1 MKVEKS
7 VVINQPIEKV
17 FDFVSNAE
25 NEPLWRTEI
34 QESKVTSEGAFGV
47 GSIVSQT
54 ASFMG
59 RRFEAVAE
67 ITEYEPNQ
75 IAAWKL
81 ISGPFSGD
89 GKTTYEAKGDNQTIV
104 TISSNFDIGGF
115 FKLAEPLVARSG
127 RRQTEANLANL
138 KDLLEADA
146 GSDD

>member
-7 VVINQPIEKV
+7 VVINQPVEKV

-34 QESKVTSEGAFGV
+34 QESRVTSEGAFGV
-47 GSIVSQT
+47 GSIVNQT

-59 RRFEAVAE
+59 RRFEAVGE
-67 ITEYEPNQ
+67 MTEYEPNQ

-138 KDLLEADA
+138 KDILEADA
-146 GSDD
+146 DSGD